1 MIAAEQNFR
10 DANCSSIFRA
20 RIVRMV
26 KQFLLKRVFQCGL
39 FVTQNTGDKTQNG
52 INDDSSCNFP
62 AGEDKVTDRDLRI
75 YVFINE
81 ALINSFVTSAP
92 QGETRLARK
101 FCGKRMVEGTALRAE
116 IDMQWLIAARIDG
129 LSDTRQRFVLHDH
142 AGAATERT
150 VINALMAVITVFTR
164 VPVMQGSRRIL
175 CFLQGTPDNALVEP
189 VANQLREDT
198 DNINININMHGFN
211 GRLRSLATIVVP
223 NPLASRCLSDRYSRY
238 SADG

>member
-10 DANCSSIFRA
+10 GANCSSIFRA

-26 KQFLLKRVFQCGL
+26 KQFLLKRVFQRGL

-62 AGEDKVTDRDLRI
+62 AGEDKVTNRDLRI
-75 YVFINE
+75 YVFINK
-81 ALINSFVTSAP
+81 ALINAFVTSAP
-92 QGETRLARK
+92 QGEARLARK
-101 FCGKRMVEGTALRAE
+101 FCGKRMVEGAALRAE
-116 IDMQWLIAARIDG
+116 IDMQRFITARIDS

-142 AGAATERT
+142 AGTTAERT

-175 CFLQGTPDNALVEP
+175 FFLQGTTDNTLAEP
-189 VANQLREDT
+189 VANKLRKDT
-198 DNINININMHGFN
+198 DDINMHGFN

-223 NPLASRCLSDRYSRY
+223 NPLASRHLPDRYSRY

>member
-10 DANCSSIFRA
+10 GTNCSSIFRA

-39 FVTQNTGDKTQNG
+39 FITQNTGDKTQNG

-62 AGEDKVTDRDLRI
+62 AGEDEVTNRDFRV
-75 YVFINE
+75 YVFINK
-81 ALINSFVTSAP
+81 ALIYAFVTPTP
-92 QGETRLARK
+92 QGEAWLARK
-101 FCGKRMVEGTALRAE
+101 FCSKRMVEGAALRAE
-116 IDMQWLIAARIDG
+116 IDMQRFIATRIDS

-175 CFLQGTPDNALVEP
+175 FFLQGTPHNSLVEP

-198 DNINININMHGFN
+198 DDINMHGFS
-211 GRLRSLATIVVP
+211 GRLRSLVTIAVP
-223 NPLASRCLSDRYSRY
+223 NPLASRRLPDRYSRY
-238 SADG
+238 SANG